1 LLSKKS
7 REEFGNAMWVLQGG
21 NVAENN
27 LMIMD
32 GVLHS
37 LPKKLVKILGM

>member
-1 LLSKKS
+1 
-7 REEFGNAMWVLQGG
+7 MWVLQGE
-21 NVAENN
+21 NVAKNN

-37 LPKKLVKILGM
+37 LPKKLEKILGI